1 VILGLFVSVCT
12 YIERI
17 GEEDLR
23 ALDAVRRRAWART
36 RREATS
42 AARRSWRMNVNR
54 LVIAGVGC
62 GVGWWNLE
70 MMGYSRVVVGGDMD
84 DRRR

>member
-1 VILGLFVSVCT
+1 VILGLIVSIGM

-17 GEEDLR
+17 EGEDLR
-23 ALDAVRRRAWART
+23 AFDAVRRRAWVRT

-54 LVIAGVGC
+54 LVIVVLGVRC
-62 GVGWWNLE
+62 GVV
-70 MMGYSRVVVGGDMD
+70 RVRD
-84 DRRR
+84 DGI

>member
-1 VILGLFVSVCT
+1 MK
-12 YIERI
+12 
-17 GEEDLR
+17 EEDLR

-54 LVIAGVGC
+54 LVI
-62 GVGWWNLE
+62 
-70 MMGYSRVVVGGDMD
+70 VVRGGAVMEVVL
-84 DRRR
+84 

>member
-12 YIERI
+12 YIGRI
-17 GEEDLR
+17 EGEDLR
-23 ALDAVRRRAWART
+23 AFDAVRRRAWART

-54 LVIAGVGC
+54 LVIVVRGGVVLGSVLWWGWCC
-62 GVGWWNLE
+62 G
-70 MMGYSRVVVGGDMD
+70 SQR
-84 DRRR
+84 

>member
-1 VILGLFVSVCT
+1 MCKS
-12 YIERI
+12 RI

-23 ALDAVRRRAWART
+23 ALDAARRRAWART

-54 LVIAGVGC
+54 LVIVVGC
-62 GVGWWNLE
+62 
-70 MMGYSRVVVGGDMD
+70 VVGVRGD
-84 DRRR
+84 RI

>member
-1 VILGLFVSVCT
+1 MCKS
-12 YIERI
+12 RI

-54 LVIAGVGC
+54 LVIVVGC
-62 GVGWWNLE
+62 
-70 MMGYSRVVVGGDMD
+70 VVGVRGD
-84 DRRR
+84 RI